1 MGNKREIN
9 ASKTN
14 KHLKTDRDTGYGKNH
29 SSDLDVNST
38 DLDSSDK
45 YECQIETR
53 CCFTACKFHEEG
65 VEDEY
70 GKGSIRRR
78 VVSYGGA
85 RRAAYLKFKCV
96 RDTEECTDALGRT
109 MGVHVRALA
118 VIGLVFM
125 LLATCAAA
133 PAHPRSARSAHAE
146 KNAVS

>member
-1 MGNKREIN
+1 MGSKREIN

-14 KHLKTDRDTGYGKNH
+14 KTDRETSKNH

-38 DLDSSDK
+38 DLDSSKGK

-53 CCFTACKFHEEG
+53 CCFTACEFHEEG

-78 VVSYGGA
+78 VVGYGGA
-85 RRAAYLKFKCV
+85 RRAAYLKYKCV
-96 RDTEECTDALGRT
+96 RDAEECTDAFGRT
-109 MGVHVRALA
+109 MGVHVRAVA

-133 PAHPRSARSAHAE
+133 PARARPARSAHAE
-146 KNAVS
+146 KTAVS